1 MAAKDII
8 KNAKAILDKKYG
20 NKDRVYT
27 TFNELISV
35 PKKHTGS
42 LYLDYAF
49 GGGFVEGKIYNFY
62 GPPSSGKSAIAG
74 MISSQYQ
81 KSGLPVVYID
91 AECGFDAVY
100 TRNTFGFD
108 IEDEDTV
115 LFSQEDDGGKVYSTA
130 EICAKNGFKLIVI
143 DSTDALLTSAEAQ
156 ADYDQAMMT
165 QKARLNSLA
174 LAKLKGIL
182 SEYKCSLILIS
193 QERDKIGG
201 YGGGPTVSGGQAL
214 KFYSSVRARVS
225 RNSEDI
231 IRLDPK
237 VATSEAIGQKMKIN
251 IQKNKIGMPFRQVE
265 LTLYYNK
272 GFVKQQEIIDLA
284 LKYGLLIKNGGWYSY
299 DNNFSKIQGREAV
312 IEWFNQHTNSLSEL
326 EEKVKST
333 LLNDVS
339 SRSVPIIEAEDDSE
353 TEIEK
358 AVKSKLYVNE
368 ENGEASESSD
378 DSSEAVF
385 NDVVQ
390 QRRKRAKA

>member
-1 MAAKDII
+1 MAVKDII
-8 KNAKAILDKKYG
+8 KNTKAILDKKYG

-49 GGGFVEGKIYNFY
+49 GGGFVEGRIYNFY

-201 YGGGPTVSGGQAL
+201 YVGGNTVSGGQAI

-225 RNSEDI
+225 KSEI
-231 IRLDPK
+231 IRIDPK
-237 VATSEAIGQKMKIN
+237 IKTSEAIGQTLEVN
-251 IQKNKIGMPFRQVE
+251 IQKNKVGMPFRKVM
-265 LTLYYNK
+265 LSLYYNK
-272 GFVKQQEIIDLA
+272 GFVKQEEIIDLA
-284 LKYGLLIKNGGWYSY
+284 LQYGLLVKGGSWYSY
-299 DNNFSKIQGREAV
+299 NNEFKLQGRESV
-312 IEWFNQHTNSLSEL
+312 VEWFNEHTNSFSQL
-326 EEKVKST
+326 EEQVKNT

-339 SRSVPIIEAEDDSE
+339 SRSVPIIEAEDYSE

-358 AVKSKLYVNE
+358 AVKSKPYLNE
-368 ENGEASESSD
+368 ENGEAFESSD

-385 NDVVQ
+385 NEVIQ

>member
-1 MAAKDII
+1 MAVKDII

-20 NKDRVYT
+20 NKERVYT

-74 MISSQYQ
+74 MISAQYQ
-81 KSGLPVVYID
+81 KNGLPVVYID
-91 AECGFDAVY
+91 AECGFDALY

-115 LFSQEDDGGKVYSTA
+115 LFSQEDDGGRVYSTA

-143 DSTDALLTSAEAQ
+143 DSTDALLTSAEAE

-182 SEYKCSLILIS
+182 SEFKCSLILIS

-225 RNSEDI
+225 RNSDDI

-237 VATSEAIGQKMKIN
+237 VATSEAIGQKLKVN

-272 GFVKQQEIIDLA
+272 GFVKQEEIIDLA
-284 LKYGLLIKNGGWYSY
+284 LKYGLIIKNGGWYTY
-299 DNNFSKIQGREAV
+299 ENNFSKVQGREAV

-333 LLNDVS
+333 LLNDVNS
-339 SRSVPIIEAEDDSE
+339 KSVPVIEAEEDPETE
-353 TEIEK
+353 TEIERSL
-358 AVKSKLYVNE
+358 KSSKTEVTE
-368 ENGEASESSD
+368 ESVDESSD
-378 DSSEAVF
+378 NEFDAIK
-385 NDVVQ
+385 
-390 QRRKRAKA
+390 RKRKPKA

>member
-1 MAAKDII
+1 MAVKDII
-8 KNAKAILDKKYG
+8 KNAKALLDKKYG
-20 NKDRVYT
+20 NKEPIYT
-27 TFNELISV
+27 TFNQLISI
-35 PKKHTGS
+35 PKRHTGS

-62 GPPSSGKSAIAG
+62 GPPSSGKSALAG
-74 MISSQYQ
+74 MISAEHQ
-81 KSGLPVVYID
+81 KKGMPILYID

-108 IEDEDTV
+108 IEDENTV
-115 LFSQEDDGGKVYSTA
+115 LFSQEDDGGRVYSTA

-143 DSTDALLTSAEAQ
+143 DSTDALLTSAESE

-201 YGGGPTVSGGQAL
+201 YGGGPTVSGGQAI

-225 RNSEDI
+225 RQEI
-231 IRLDPK
+231 IK
-237 VATSEAIGQKMKIN
+237 VKDDAIGQKLKVN
-251 IQKNKIGMPFRQVE
+251 IQKNKVGMPFREVE

-272 GFVKQQEIIDLA
+272 GFLKQEEVIDLA
-284 LKYGLLIKNGGWYSY
+284 LKYGLIFQGGAWYTY
-299 DNNFSKIQGREAV
+299 GTQFKLQGREAV
-312 IEWFNQHTNSLSEL
+312 IQWFNEHTNSFSEL

-333 LLNDVS
+333 LLNDVNS
-339 SRSVPIIEAEDDSE
+339 KSIPVVEAEDDSE
-353 TEIEK
+353 TEIER
-358 AVKSKLYVNE
+358 AVKSKPKKNE
-368 ENGEASESSD
+368 DFVTDETSSSD
-378 DSSEAVF
+378 SEF
-385 NDVVQ
+385 DQVVNK
-390 QRRKRAKA
+390 RKKAKA

>member
-1 MAAKDII
+1 MAVKDII
-8 KNAKAILDKKYG
+8 KNAKAVLDKKYG

-62 GPPSSGKSAIAG
+62 GPPSSGKSALAG
-74 MISSQYQ
+74 MISAQYQ
-81 KSGLPVVYID
+81 KNGLPIVYID
-91 AECGFDAVY
+91 AECGFDALY

-108 IEDEDTV
+108 IEDEETV

-143 DSTDALLTSAEAQ
+143 DSTDALLTSAEAE

-182 SEYKCSLILIS
+182 TEYKCSLILIS

-201 YGGGPTVSGGQAL
+201 YGGGPTVSGGQAI

-225 RNSEDI
+225 RVEI
-231 IRLDPK
+231 LK
-237 VATSEAIGQKMKIN
+237 VKDDAIGQKLKVN
-251 IQKNKIGMPFRQVE
+251 IQKNKVGMPFREVE

-272 GFVKQQEIIDLA
+272 GFLKQEEIIDLA
-284 LKYGLLIKNGGWYSY
+284 LKYELIVKNGGWYSY
-299 DNNFSKIQGREAV
+299 GDKFTKIQGKEAV
-312 IEWFNQHTNSLSEL
+312 IEWFNQHTNALSEL

-333 LLNDVS
+333 LLNEVS
-339 SRSVPIIEAEDDSE
+339 SKSVPVIEAEDDSE

-358 AVKSKLYVNE
+358 AVKTKKTKTDEFE
-368 ENGEASESSD
+368 EVVDSSSD
-378 DSSEAVF
+378 
-385 NDVVQ
+385 NDFDAIK
-390 QRRKRAKA
+390 RKRKPKE